1 MDASFQAPER
11 NGFRYPLFRRN
22 DRPLPAE
29 WAGSVYVWDIDNTYL
44 ITEWKGLRDLLRIRF
59 EDALDKRP
67 VPGAVALL
75 KGLGDSESDP
85 ERRPAIH
92 FVSASPHTMREVLER
107 RMLIDGVVHDGISF
121 RDWGAL
127 RYLRDVFGYKIV
139 ALLLLR
145 RDTPPGASEVLF
157 GDDRE
162 HDPWVYSLYAR
173 ICAGEL
179 RGEELREVLEAQRVR
194 SAAAAYAVALA
205 DELPRRDPVRWIFIR
220 RLRKKRRPPPEAAS
234 ADAAGEAPA
243 PERRRRST
251 TRRRR
256 RPKPPG
262 ELNSRLVEVEDYGQ
276 AAAVLFAAGRLR
288 AEALRAVVAEVAA
301 AGDPH
306 PPLAALERLEDFDA
320 DDLERARAALAEA
333 APPAASQEEAE

>member
-29 WAGSVYVWDIDNTYL
+29 WEGSLYVWDIDNTYL

-75 KGLGDSESDP
+75 RGLGDSEAEP

-92 FVSASPHTMREVLER
+92 FVSASPHTMRDVLER

-145 RDTPPGASEVLF
+145 RETPPGTREVLF

-179 RGEELREVLEAQRVR
+179 RGEELREVLESQRVR

-205 DELPRRDPVRWIFIR
+205 DELPRRDPVDWIFIR
-220 RLRKKRRPPPEAAS
+220 RLRKKKKQEQAEAS
-234 ADAAGEAPA
+234 EGE
-243 PERRRRST
+243 EQERRRRRST

-256 RPKPPG
+256 RPSPPG
-262 ELNSRLVEVEDYGQ
+262 ELNARLVEVEDYGQ

-288 AEALRAVVAEVAA
+288 AEDLRAVVAEVAA
-301 AGDPH
+301 AGESH
-306 PPLAALERLEDFDA
+306 PPLAALERLDAFDA
-320 DDLERARAALAEA
+320 DALERARAALSEGSDEA
-333 APPAASQEEAE
+333 PQEEAE

>member
-29 WAGSVYVWDIDNTYL
+29 WEGSLYVWDIDNTYL

-67 VPGAVALL
+67 VPGAVPLL
-75 KGLGDSESDP
+75 RGLGDSEQDP

-145 RDTPPGASEVLF
+145 RETPPGAREVLF

-162 HDPWVYSLYAR
+162 HDPWVYSLYSR

-179 RGEELREVLEAQRVR
+179 RGEELREVLESQRVR

-205 DELPRRDPVRWIFIR
+205 DELPRRDPVDWIFIR
-220 RLRKKRRPPPEAAS
+220 RLRKKKATSSPAEGAEGEGEEPAS
-234 ADAAGEAPA
+234 ER
-243 PERRRRST
+243 RRRRST

-262 ELNSRLVEVEDYGQ
+262 QLDARLVEVEDYGQ

-288 AEALRAVVAEVAA
+288 AEDLRAVVAEVAA
-301 AGDPH
+301 AGDSH
-306 PPLAALERLEDFDA
+306 PPLAALERLGAFGA
-320 DDLERARAALAEA
+320 DDLERARAALAEDPGE
-333 APPAASQEEAE
+333 APQEEAE